1 MKTINLTLA
10 ILALTTI
17 TSVAK
22 AQEVMLSA
30 EKPFRIAIGT
40 YNPMG
45 SSIRQAMGAT
55 LPMLSLSYDAG
66 KSTAEKPMVY
76 GVYFDF
82 AQNRHAGTNTSMTA
96 LGFSA
101 RYLSRAPLSKARSFV
116 GAGIGSYNI
125 KIGDSNSKVGGKLFG
140 GYELNNGYYAEV
152 AYHII
157 NKVHGDDPSAAAI
170 SIGRRF

>member
-1 MKTINLTLA
+1 MKIKNFTMTL
-10 ILALTTI
+10 LALTSVI
-17 TSVAK
+17 ATSQ

-45 SSIRQAMGAT
+45 STIRQAMGAT

-66 KSTAEKPMVY
+66 KSTAEKPMIY

-82 AQNRHAGTNTSMTA
+82 AQNRHAGTNNSVTA

-101 RYLSRAPLSKARSFV
+101 RYLSRAPVSKARSFV

-140 GYELNNGYYAEV
+140 GYELNDGFYAEV